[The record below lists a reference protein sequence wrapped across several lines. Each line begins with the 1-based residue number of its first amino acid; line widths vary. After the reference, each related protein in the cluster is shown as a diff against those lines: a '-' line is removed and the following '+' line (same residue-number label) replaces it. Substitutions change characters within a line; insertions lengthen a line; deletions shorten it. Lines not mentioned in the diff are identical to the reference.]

1 MSYVYMNKD
10 ETHFDVLGIVGV
22 GLIGGSL
29 GLAAKKRGLVGNV
42 LGIGRSPEK
51 LERAKQLGAIDE
63 YTTDLVE
70 GAQKADCLILCVP
83 VLTIVPLLTQ
93 MVPHL
98 KPGCIVTDV
107 GSTKTKIVKE
117 AEGVLAGRNP
127 FVGGHPMAG
136 SEEAGVDA
144 ADADLFVGATY
155 VLTES
160 KNTDKAALRKLIE
173 FASALGA
180 DAVTMGTH
188 DHDIRVAM
196 ISHLPHIIAAA
207 LMMLSPNEAQALA
220 AGSFRDTTRVASSPP
235 NLWRDICESNRNA
248 IIYSIVS
255 LRKQMDEI
263 EFALS
268 DDDFDSIE
276 EMFAR
281 AKELRDALAEK
292 KGWKES

>member
-1 MSYVYMNKD
+1 MSNKPN
-10 ETHFDVLGIVGV
+10 FNILGIVGV

-29 GLAAKKRGLVGNV
+29 GLAAKKRGLVGKV

-51 LERAKQLGAIDE
+51 LEHAKQLAAIDE

-70 GAQKADCLILCVP
+70 GAQRADCLILCVP
-83 VLTIVPLLTQ
+83 VLTIVPLLSQ

-117 AEGVLAGRNP
+117 AEGVIAGRNP

-160 KNTDKAALRKLIE
+160 KNTDKAALRGLAE
-173 FASALGA
+173 FASALGSN
-180 DAVTMGTH
+180 VLTMTPE
-188 DHDIRVAM
+188 DHDKRVAM
-196 ISHLPHIIAAA
+196 ISH
-207 LMMLSPNEAQALA
+207 
-220 AGSFRDTTRVASSPP
+220 
-235 NLWRDICESNRNA
+235 
-248 IIYSIVS
+248 
-255 LRKQMDEI
+255 
-263 EFALS
+263 
-268 DDDFDSIE
+268 
-276 EMFAR
+276 
-281 AKELRDALAEK
+281 
-292 KGWKES
+292 